1 VVNNS
6 PDTRALPS
14 GLAVAVRIA
23 IFCYTLVQYTW
34 YIILFLIHI
43 DGVRGPAEVL
53 PVYGNF
59 L

>member
-14 GLAVAVRIA
+14 GLGVAVRIA